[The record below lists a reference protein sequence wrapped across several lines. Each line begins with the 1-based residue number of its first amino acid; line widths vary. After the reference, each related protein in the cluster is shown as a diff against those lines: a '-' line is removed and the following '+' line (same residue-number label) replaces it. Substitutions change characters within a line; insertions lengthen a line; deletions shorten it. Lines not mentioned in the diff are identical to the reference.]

1 MNDVFQNLHH
11 NQCSSY
17 NHYTI
22 MINEYNNLNLIT
34 YMFSEYFITFGS
46 NHVIQRDQI
55 FSMINF
61 MGTLSLFF
69 TLNLALVHHPF
80 VSNFKWT
87 KHQSQL
93 IL

>member
-11 NQCSSY
+11 NQYSSY

-22 MINEYNNLNLIT
+22 MINEYNNPNLIT
-34 YMFSEYFITFGS
+34 YMFFEYFITFGS
-46 NHVIQRDQI
+46 NHAIQTDQI

-80 VSNFKWT
+80 VSSFKRT